1 MQNYNNLTRTQLLYG
16 SNEENEVGRQIK
28 YLGGTRVLL
37 HYSKNIN
44 NLNNLLD
51 KIKRSLRLTGLDF
64 VELSE
69 DDTKTPKID
78 TIFKGIKICREENVD
93 FVLAVGGIN
102 EFTIA
107 KLIAVASPYDDNFYN
122 IFKKEYDIEQAI
134 PLGIVS
140 TTICTGVAISDSA
153 SVAHRLSDGSLTFYS
168 CSSEFLYPKFII
180 YSPELCLYDDMS
192 LESNVV
198 SIISLLLHRYFA
210 KNKVSLLSDNIT
222 EAALKTVL
230 LMYNK
235 LKDKPGDLEGIY
247 NLMWASITAYVVPFY
262 SYSDDVSVDILSR
275 AIVGVFD
282 CSREQ
287 AESIILPAWFEFVQK
302 KHAKKVAKLG
312 SCVLNVALD
321 YQNLETTS
329 KNTVKLIKEMFTKFG
344 LPTTLSQ
351 INGDAA
357 DIERILYKAGF
368 PEIGNI
374 GNYEKLDKT
383 DCEVILSLAL

>member
-69 DDTKTPKID
+69 DDAKTPKID

-140 TTICTGVAISDSA
+140 TT
-153 SVAHRLSDGSLTFYS
+153 
-168 CSSEFLYPKFII
+168 
-180 YSPELCLYDDMS
+180 
-192 LESNVV
+192 
-198 SIISLLLHRYFA
+198 
-210 KNKVSLLSDNIT
+210 
-222 EAALKTVL
+222 
-230 LMYNK
+230 
-235 LKDKPGDLEGIY
+235 
-247 NLMWASITAYVVPFY
+247 
-262 SYSDDVSVDILSR
+262 
-275 AIVGVFD
+275 
-282 CSREQ
+282 
-287 AESIILPAWFEFVQK
+287 
-302 KHAKKVAKLG
+302 
-312 SCVLNVALD
+312 
-321 YQNLETTS
+321 
-329 KNTVKLIKEMFTKFG
+329 
-344 LPTTLSQ
+344 
-351 INGDAA
+351 
-357 DIERILYKAGF
+357 
-368 PEIGNI
+368 
-374 GNYEKLDKT
+374 
-383 DCEVILSLAL
+383 

>member
-69 DDTKTPKID
+69 DDAKTPKID

-210 KNKVSLLSDNIT
+210 KNKVSLLSDNISSP
-222 EAALKTVL
+222 
-230 LMYNK
+230 
-235 LKDKPGDLEGIY
+235 KD
-247 NLMWASITAYVVPFY
+247 SSF
-262 SYSDDVSVDILSR
+262 
-275 AIVGVFD
+275 
-282 CSREQ
+282 
-287 AESIILPAWFEFVQK
+287 
-302 KHAKKVAKLG
+302 
-312 SCVLNVALD
+312 NV
-321 YQNLETTS
+321 
-329 KNTVKLIKEMFTKFG
+329 
-344 LPTTLSQ
+344 
-351 INGDAA
+351 
-357 DIERILYKAGF
+357 
-368 PEIGNI
+368 
-374 GNYEKLDKT
+374 
-383 DCEVILSLAL
+383 

>member
-1 MQNYNNLTRTQLLYG
+1 
-16 SNEENEVGRQIK
+16 
-28 YLGGTRVLL
+28 
-37 HYSKNIN
+37 
-44 NLNNLLD
+44 
-51 KIKRSLRLTGLDF
+51 
-64 VELSE
+64 
-69 DDTKTPKID
+69 
-78 TIFKGIKICREENVD
+78 
-93 FVLAVGGIN
+93 
-102 EFTIA
+102 
-107 KLIAVASPYDDNFYN
+107 
-122 IFKKEYDIEQAI
+122 
-134 PLGIVS
+134 
-140 TTICTGVAISDSA
+140 
-153 SVAHRLSDGSLTFYS
+153 
-168 CSSEFLYPKFII
+168 
-180 YSPELCLYDDMS
+180 MS

-235 LKDKPGDLEGIY
+235 LKDKPGDLEGIN

-351 INGDAA
+351 RGCC
-357 DIERILYKAGF
+357 RY
-368 PEIGNI
+368 
-374 GNYEKLDKT
+374 
-383 DCEVILSLAL
+383 

>member
-69 DDTKTPKID
+69 DDAKTPKID

-235 LKDKPGDLEGIY
+235 LKDKPGDLEGIIIASGSEVGLAIHAQEELEKQGHSVRVVSMPSM
-247 NLMWASITAYVVPFY
+247 NLFDAQTDEYKESVLPNSCRKRLSVEMLSDFGWHKYVGLDGKTMCVDTFGASAPA
-262 SYSDDVSVDILSR
+262 SR
-275 AIVGVFD
+275 V
-282 CSREQ
+282 
-287 AESIILPAWFEFVQK
+287 
-302 KHAKKVAKLG
+302 
-312 SCVLNVALD
+312 
-321 YQNLETTS
+321 
-329 KNTVKLIKEMFTKFG
+329 IKEYGFTVENVVKEY
-344 LPTTLSQ
+344 
-351 INGDAA
+351 N
-357 DIERILYKAGF
+357 
-368 PEIGNI
+368 
-374 GNYEKLDKT
+374 
-383 DCEVILSLAL
+383 SL